1 MKMFAAKPQL
11 QGHEKNC
18 RGVISPHKKGKL
30 GGGRSP
36 LRLWQASPQ
45 SRPRRI
51 LPEALDPTVRDIQGA
66 LGDTEMTRLGVL
78 GSQVAEVVIDTRLDE
93 LSPGKGPV
101 VGRWVTDVWNRLNH
115 GC

>member
-1 MKMFAAKPQL
+1 MFAAKPQS

-18 RGVISPHKKGKL
+18 RHVINSHKKGKV

-36 LRLWQASPQ
+36 LRLCQASPPSPQ
-45 SRPRRI
+45 SRRI
-51 LPEALDPTVRDIQGA
+51 LPEALEPVVRDIQGV

-78 GSQVAEVVIDTRLDE
+78 GPQVAEVVIDTRLDE

-101 VGRWVTDVWNRLNH
+101 VGRWVTDAWNRLNH